1 MESST
6 LKEYS
11 GSATEHMELIFS
23 KQRVNFE
30 ADPYPSLE
38 ARRTKLHQLKKQI
51 IRYQDALAAAINA
64 DLVQD
69 HLMNPNYS
77 ICLVLCWRL
86 ITPFIIYAAGC
97 VQVNAV
103 PSFYFYQIV

>member
-23 KQRVNFE
+23 KQRANFE

-38 ARRTKLHQLKKQI
+38 ARRTKLHQLKNKLFVI
-51 IRYQDALAAAINA
+51 KML
-64 DLVQD
+64 
-69 HLMNPNYS
+69 
-77 ICLVLCWRL
+77 
-86 ITPFIIYAAGC
+86 
-97 VQVNAV
+97 
-103 PSFYFYQIV
+103 